1 MRPILTA
8 ALLAA
13 CSVAPALAQA
23 PAAADAPPA
32 AAATAPAAAAP
43 AATPAGAGDAEAGQR
58 VFAQCRACHTI
69 NDGGRNG
76 VGPNLWNTYGRPAG
90 AREGFRYS
98 ANLQELARGGLTWD
112 EANLRRYLT
121 NPKDLV
127 PNGSMSFVGIR
138 NPEQLTNLVAFLRTQ
153 RPAQ

>member
-8 ALLAA
+8 AMLAA
-13 CSVAPALAQA
+13 LAAPALAQS
-23 PAAADAPPA
+23 
-32 AAATAPAAAAP
+32 
-43 AATPAGAGDAEAGQR
+43 GDVEAGQR

-69 NDGGRNG
+69 NDGGRHG
-76 VGPNLWNTYGRPAG
+76 VGPNLWNSYGRPAG

-98 ANLQELARGGLTWD
+98 ANMQELARGGLIWD

-121 NPKDLV
+121 NPRDLT
-127 PNGSMSFVGIR
+127 PNGSMAFAGIR
-138 NPEQLTNLVAFLRTQ
+138 NPEQLTNLVAFLRAQ

>member
-1 MRPILTA
+1 MSSRF
-8 ALLAA
+8 LL
-13 CSVAPALAQA
+13 PALAVAAICFA
-23 PAAADAPPA
+23 PAAQAQN
-32 AAATAPAAAAP
+32 
-43 AATPAGAGDAEAGQR
+43 AEAGR
-58 VFAQCRACHTI
+58 TVFNQCRACHTI

-76 VGPNLWNTYGRPAG
+76 VGPNLWGIYGRAAG

-98 ANLQELARGGLTWD
+98 ANLQELATGGLTWD

-127 PNGSMSFVGIR
+127 PNGSMAFVGIR
-138 NPEQLTNLVAFLRTQ
+138 NPEQLTNLVAFLSAQ

>member
-8 ALLAA
+8 VLLAA

-23 PAAADAPPA
+23 PAATPA
-32 AAATAPAAAAP
+32 A
-43 AATPAGAGDAEAGQR
+43 AGDAEAGQR

-76 VGPNLWNTYGRPAG
+76 VGPNLWGIYGRAAG

-98 ANLQELARGGLTWD
+98 ANLQELASGGLTWD

-127 PNGSMSFVGIR
+127 PSGSMAFVGIR
-138 NPEQLTNLVAFLRTQ
+138 NPEQLTNLIAFLRTQ

>member
-1 MRPILTA
+1 MRQILTA

-13 CSVAPALAQA
+13 SLAAPALAQA
-23 PAAADAPPA
+23 PA
-32 AAATAPAAAAP
+32 
-43 AATPAGAGDAEAGQR
+43 AGDAEAGQR

-76 VGPNLWNTYGRPAG
+76 VGPNLWSIYGRAAG

-127 PNGSMSFVGIR
+127 PNGSMAFVGIR
-138 NPEQLTNLVAFLRTQ
+138 NPEQLTNLVAFLSAQ

>member
-8 ALLAA
+8 VLLAA

-32 AAATAPAAAAP
+32 AAA
-43 AATPAGAGDAEAGQR
+43 AGDAEAGQR

>member
-13 CSVAPALAQA
+13 SLAAPALAQA
-23 PAAADAPPA
+23 PA
-32 AAATAPAAAAP
+32 
-43 AATPAGAGDAEAGQR
+43 AGDAEAGQR

-76 VGPNLWNTYGRPAG
+76 VGPNLWNIYGRPAG

-127 PNGSMSFVGIR
+127 PNGSMAFVGIR
-138 NPEQLTNLVAFLRTQ
+138 NPEQLTNLVAFLSAQ